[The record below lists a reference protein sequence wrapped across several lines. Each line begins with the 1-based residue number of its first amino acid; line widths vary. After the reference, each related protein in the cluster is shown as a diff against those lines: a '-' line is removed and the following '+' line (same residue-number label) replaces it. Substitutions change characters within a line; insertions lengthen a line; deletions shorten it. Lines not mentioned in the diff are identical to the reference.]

1 MVHLCYLYLLKYI
14 VVQRDFYQLVFVSFN
29 SNTTGVTCGE
39 GTLPEH
45 PSSPPVLVRFIL
57 LDLYLCMLL
66 YLFTYTVAQHDFHQM
81 MLVSFDSNTA
91 TVMQDRTTNPS
102 GAHEFTPSLSGV
114 RVARSFVFCVEFCR
128 SLFILFLLA
137 ILFCGLLR
145 LRLLITSLISSNI
158 NKIPKDKPVEI

>member
-91 TVMQDRTTNPS
+91 AVM
-102 GAHEFTPSLSGV
+102 
-114 RVARSFVFCVEFCR
+114 
-128 SLFILFLLA
+128 
-137 ILFCGLLR
+137 
-145 LRLLITSLISSNI
+145 
-158 NKIPKDKPVEI
+158 

>member
-45 PSSPPVLVRFIL
+45 PSSSPVLVRFIL

-81 MLVSFDSNTA
+81 MFVSFNSITKLL
-91 TVMQDRTTNPS
+91 TLPEHMS
-102 GAHEFTPSLSGV
+102 SLPVKVG
-114 RVARSFVFCVEFCR
+114 FVLLDL
-128 SLFILFLLA
+128 LF
-137 ILFCGLLR
+137 
-145 LRLLITSLISSNI
+145 S
-158 NKIPKDKPVEI
+158 V